1 MKELG
6 DRPEIGCGNAGA
18 RSRSQIVEDLKSPVS
33 GFGCAPL
40 AMFSRFFF
48 PLVVLLPAGPSA
60 LVHVSQNN
68 WGRLYSV
75 AFLEM
80 VLVEI
85 GARNKCHELTVHG
98 TNHRHY
104 KFPRHVFCSRIGFH
118 HVLCI
123 HGCDWVRC
131 PFECA
136 CRRIGIWNMGL
147 FPLHSTEY
155 SPRLYGVCSGGK

>member
-48 PLVVLLPAGPSA
+48 PPGCTFACWAFRTGPRIPEQ
-60 LVHVSQNN
+60 LGPFGV
-68 WGRLYSV
+68 
-75 AFLEM
+75 FLEM